1 MKSEKKSTLLR
12 IITYIKPY
20 VGFFSFSLI
29 LSLVTVALTLYVPL
43 LIGDA
48 VDLIVG
54 KDNVDF
60 NGVLKKLILM
70 AVLIAVT
77 AIFQWLVGIIN
88 NLMTNGIVK
97 QLRNDAFRKIQKLS
111 VMDIDAKGHG
121 ATVSRVISDV
131 DVFSEGLLMGF
142 TQLFT
147 GVLTILGTLI
157 FMVVLNY
164 KIALMVVILTPGSIL
179 ISKFIATRTAKLF
192 RDQAA
197 AREEQTDLI
206 NEVITLQKT
215 VKAFGVEERMIERF
229 DATNNKLTRTA
240 VGAVFFSSLVN
251 PSTRFF
257 NSVIYAFVVL
267 TGAISAMSGGISVGM
282 VTCFLGYVNQ
292 YTKPFNEISGVIT
305 EFQNALACAERI
317 FELLDTP
324 QESDPVNAKSIA
336 YPAKG
341 IIDVKNVEFS
351 YVKDKPFIENFDLN
365 VSEGQTVAIVGPTG
379 CGKTTLISL
388 LMRFIDT
395 DAGTITL
402 DGVDI
407 KEITR
412 ATLRRNYG
420 MVLQETWIKYATVAE
435 NIALGRPDA
444 TIEEITDAAK
454 AVHAHSFI
462 KRLPDGYDTV
472 IGDEGV
478 SLSQGQRQLI
488 SIARVML
495 CLPPVLI
502 LDEATSSIDLRTE
515 GKIQAAFDKLMKDRT
530 CFVVAH
536 RLTTIKRADI
546 ILVMKDGKVIEKGT
560 HKELLHKGGFYRE
573 LYESQFMHEA

>member
-20 VGFFSFSLI
+20 VGVFSFSLI

-229 DATNNKLTRTA
+229 DAANNKLTRTA

-560 HKELLHKGGFYRE
+560 HKELLYKGGFYRE